1 MKHLY
6 DGTAKDPDFQI
17 GLQVWL
23 YTPRRRKGLSPKLMH
38 NWHGPFRFISKLS
51 EGHLCLRTLDNNL
64 VTTAVHANHMK
75 LYHDPNDRPILLPDV
90 DNVDDQ
96 YLKNSDLPPESFTA
110 VNDMDEKADPSS
122 STSRASEL
130 NHEKDTSSSPPTNVT
145 VFQEQNDESDY
156 RFHAH
161 KLKPSNQTK
170 MCKTLTLL
178 YCNGRQP

>member
-130 NHEKDTSSSPPTNVT
+130 NHEKHYQDGPAPPHQQTSPYSKSKTM
-145 VFQEQNDESDY
+145 
-156 RFHAH
+156 
-161 KLKPSNQTK
+161 NQTTDSMHTSLSQVIK
-170 MCKTLTLL
+170 QKCAKH
-178 YCNGRQP
+178 